1 MRTESSHTRTR
12 RRRAFAAPAVA
23 ALGAV
28 AILVAGVVSAGAQ
41 DLQGRLDAKQAELDE
56 AQEQKGVLTTEIDA
70 FNADIEQLSG
80 EVALLRNR
88 EAAVEAELAEVQAE
102 LDLEVRHLELLRERL
117 QRSLRV
123 LEDRLVAIYK
133 SNPPDFLTVILES
146 DGFEDL
152 LDRYEY
158 LQRIE
163 DRDAEIVA
171 RVRDLRDQTEET
183 VARIR
188 AARDEIAA
196 KEAELE
202 RTRVELEQQKEALA
216 AARDKRQQALSE
228 IDRHIEHLEGHIEDL
243 DAQIQ
248 EQLSASSAAL
258 PAGPTS
264 SSGFIWPVNG
274 PVTSGFGMR
283 WGRMHEGIDI
293 AVPSGT
299 PIRAAA
305 AGTVAIAAPT
315 GGYGNYTC
323 ISHSAGLST
332 CYAHQSSYAVG
343 VGDSV
348 GQGEVIGSVGCTG
361 SCFGDH
367 LHFEVRVNG
376 AAVDPMGYL

>member
-28 AILVAGVVSAGAQ
+28 AILVGGVVSAGAQ
-41 DLQGRLDAKQAELDE
+41 DLQGQLDEKQAELDQ
-56 AQEQKGVLTTEIDA
+56 AQGQKGVLTTEIDA

-188 AARDEIAA
+188 AVRDEIAA

-202 RTRVELEQQKEALA
+202 RTRVELEQQKEALE
-216 AARDKRQQALSE
+216 AARDKRQEALSKIE
-228 IDRHIEHLEGHIEDL
+228 GHIERLEGHIEDL

-248 EQLSASSAAL
+248 EQLSASSGAL

-274 PVTSGFGMR
+274 AVTSGFGMR

-305 AGTVAIAAPT
+305 GGTVAIAAPT

-343 VGDSV
+343 VGDSI

>member
-1 MRTESSHTRTR
+1 MRTESPTSPSR
-12 RRRAFAAPAVA
+12 RRQARAALAIAGLGVVA
-23 ALGAV
+23 ALAT
-28 AILVAGVVSAGAQ
+28 VVPAPAQ
-41 DLQGRLDAKQAELDE
+41 DLQGQLDEKQAELDE
-56 AQEQKGVLTTEIDA
+56 AQDQKGVLTTEIDA
-70 FNADIEQLSG
+70 YNADIEQLSG

-88 EAAVEAELAEVQAE
+88 EQAVEAELAQVQEE

-117 QRSLRV
+117 QRSLHV

-133 SNPPDFLTVILES
+133 ANEPDFLTVILES

-163 DRDAEIVA
+163 ERDSEIVA
-171 RVRDLRDQTEET
+171 RVRDLRDQTEDT
-183 VARIR
+183 VERIR

-202 RTRVELEQQKEALA
+202 RTRVELEDQEAALE
-216 AARDKRQQALSE
+216 AARQKRQNALSQVE
-228 IDRHIEHLEGHIEDL
+228 GHIERLEGDIEDL
-243 DAQIQ
+243 DAEIQ
-248 EQLSASSAAL
+248 EQLSASAGTL
-258 PAGPTS
+258 PSGPTS

-274 PVTSGFGMR
+274 SVTSGFGMR

-299 PIRAAA
+299 PIQAAA

-323 ISHSAGLST
+323 INHSAGLST

>member
-1 MRTESSHTRTR
+1 MRRQWC
-12 RRRAFAAPAVA
+12 AALAIA
-23 ALGAV
+23 ALGVVAV
-28 AILVAGVVSAGAQ
+28 LLAGVVSAPAR
-41 DLQGRLDAKQAELDE
+41 DLQGQLDEKRAELDE
-56 AQEQKGVLTTEIDA
+56 AQGQKGVLTTEIDA
-70 FNADIEQLSG
+70 YNADIEQLSG
-80 EVALLRNR
+80 EVAVLRNR
-88 EAAVEAELAEVQAE
+88 EAAVEAELAEIQQE

-117 QRSLRV
+117 QRSLHV

-133 SNPPDFLTVILES
+133 SNAPDFLTVILEA

-163 DRDAEIVA
+163 ERDSEIIA
-171 RVRDLRDQTEET
+171 RVRELRDQTEDT
-183 VARIR
+183 VERIR

-202 RTRVELEQQKEALA
+202 RTRVELEQQEAALE
-216 AARDKRQQALSE
+216 AARDKRQDALSQ
-228 IDRHIEHLEGHIEDL
+228 IEGHIERLEGDIGDL
-243 DAQIQ
+243 EGQIQ
-248 EQLSASSAAL
+248 EQLSAASGAL

-274 PVTSGFGMR
+274 PVTSPFGMR

-299 PIRAAA
+299 PIHAAA

-323 ISHSAGLST
+323 INHSAGLST

-348 GQGEVIGSVGCTG
+348 SQGEVIGSVGCTG

>member
-1 MRTESSHTRTR
+1 MRSEPAHTRIR
-12 RRRAFAAPAVA
+12 RLPTLAALAVA
-23 ALGAV
+23 SLVLV
-28 AILVAGVVSAGAQ
+28 ATLVAGAMTAPAQ
-41 DLQGRLDAKQAELDE
+41 DLQGQLDEKQSELDQ
-56 AQEQKGVLTTEIDA
+56 AQEVKGVLTTEIDA
-70 FNADIEQLSG
+70 YNADIEQLSG

-102 LDLEVRHLELLRERL
+102 LDLEVQHLELLRERL

-133 SNPPDFLTVILES
+133 TNPPDFLTVILEA

-163 DRDAEIVA
+163 ARDAEIVA

-183 VARIR
+183 VERIR

-202 RTRVELEQQKEALA
+202 RTRVELEQQEEALE
-216 AARDKRQQALSE
+216 AARDKRQDALSQ
-228 IDRHIEHLEGHIEDL
+228 IEGDIERLEGDIGDL
-243 DAQIQ
+243 EAQIQ
-248 EQLSASSAAL
+248 EQLNASSGAL

-305 AGTVAIAAPT
+305 GGTVAIAAPT

-323 ISHSAGLST
+323 INHTAGLST
-332 CYAHQSSYAVG
+332 CYAHQSSYSVG

>member
-1 MRTESSHTRTR
+1 MRTESTHTLTR
-12 RRRAFAAPAVA
+12 RRSACAAAAIA
-23 ALGAV
+23 ALGA
-28 AILVAGVVSAGAQ
+28 AATLIGVVSAPAQ
-41 DLQGRLDAKQAELDE
+41 DLQSQLDEKQAELDE
-56 AQEQKGVLTTEIDA
+56 AQDQKGVLTTEIDA
-70 FNADIEQLSG
+70 YNADIEQLAG

-88 EAAVEAELAEVQAE
+88 EAAVEEELAQVQAE
-102 LDLEVRHLELLRERL
+102 LDLEVRHLELLRKRL
-117 QRSLRV
+117 QRSLHV

-133 SNPPDFLTVILES
+133 ANEPDFLTVILES

-158 LQRIE
+158 LQRVE
-163 DRDAEIVA
+163 ERDSEIIA
-171 RVRDLRDQTEET
+171 RVRDLRDQTEDT
-183 VARIR
+183 VVRIR
-188 AARDEIAA
+188 DARDEIAA

-202 RTRVELEQQKEALA
+202 RTRVELEQQEAALE
-216 AARDKRQQALSE
+216 AAREKRQDALSQVE
-228 IDRHIEHLEGHIEDL
+228 GHIERLEGHIEDL

-248 EQLSASSAAL
+248 EQLSASSGAL

-299 PIRAAA
+299 PIQAAA
-305 AGTVAIAAPT
+305 GGTVAIAAPT

-323 ISHSAGLST
+323 INHSAGLST